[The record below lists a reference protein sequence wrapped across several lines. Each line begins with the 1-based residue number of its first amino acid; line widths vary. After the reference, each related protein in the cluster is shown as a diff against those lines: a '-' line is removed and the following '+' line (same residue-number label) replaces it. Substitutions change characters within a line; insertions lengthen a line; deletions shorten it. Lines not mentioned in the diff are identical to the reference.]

1 MFFDGLVSVAEW
13 GGGVEGRGGVVIILF
28 VMSAIDISTLPISK
42 IKSAL
47 KDLGLSGSGTKK
59 ELIERYNEY
68 MKNPEKSV
76 ASENAGKEAEVA
88 MDHESVSN
96 VAVKEESAVMKEG
109 AEKSGAVQESG
120 SNGKVVATEAPA
132 VEAVSAEAAAAAPE
146 AAPNAAPEAV
156 PNAASEAVP
165 TEAAPVETAPTE
177 TAPTETAPTETAPT
191 ESTSIKSTTTTS
203 PTIDIDAELARR
215 EERAKRFGGAF
226 DREQCREQLLKQQQ
240 QVAAVSLRETRRA
253 RFGASDAEKKQQRE
267 ARFGA
272 TKANAESV
280 DDAVK
285 AARIAKFGQ
294 VDMSRFERKRSQPLA
309 RGRKSR
315 RFH

>member
-1 MFFDGLVSVAEW
+1 MAEW
-13 GGGVEGRGGVVIILF
+13 GGGVEGRGRVVIILF

-146 AAPNAAPEAV
+146 AV

-165 TEAAPVETAPTE
+165 TEAAPVETAPV
-177 TAPTETAPTETAPT
+177 ETAPT

>member
-146 AAPNAAPEAV
+146 AV

-165 TEAAPVETAPTE
+165 TEAAPVETAPVE
-177 TAPTETAPTETAPT
+177 TAPVEIAPTETAPT

>member
-1 MFFDGLVSVAEW
+1 M
-13 GGGVEGRGGVVIILF
+13 EGRGGVVIILF

-146 AAPNAAPEAV
+146 AV

-165 TEAAPVETAPTE
+165 TEAAPVETAPVE
-177 TAPTETAPTETAPT
+177 TAPTQ
-191 ESTSIKSTTTTS
+191 STSIKSTTTTS

-215 EERAKRFGGAF
+215 EERAKRFGGVF

-240 QVAAVSLRETRRA
+240 QAAAVSFRETRRA

>member
-1 MFFDGLVSVAEW
+1 M
-13 GGGVEGRGGVVIILF
+13 EGRGGVVIILF

-120 SNGKVVATEAPA
+120 SNGEVVATEAPA
-132 VEAVSAEAAAAAPE
+132 VEVVSAEAAA
-146 AAPNAAPEAV
+146 AAPEAV

-165 TEAAPVETAPTE
+165 TEAVPNATSEAV
-177 TAPTETAPTETAPT
+177 PTETAPTETAPT

>member
-146 AAPNAAPEAV
+146 AV

-165 TEAAPVETAPTE
+165 TEAAPVETAPVE
-177 TAPTETAPTETAPT
+177 TAPVEIAPTETAPT

-272 TKANAESV
+272 TKANLESV

>member
-1 MFFDGLVSVAEW
+1 M
-13 GGGVEGRGGVVIILF
+13 EGRGGVVIILF

-120 SNGKVVATEAPA
+120 SNGEVVATEAPA
-132 VEAVSAEAAAAAPE
+132 VEAVSADAAV
-146 AAPNAAPEAV
+146 AAPEAV

-165 TEAAPVETAPTE
+165 TEAAPNAAPE
-177 TAPTETAPTETAPT
+177 AVPTETAPT

>member
-1 MFFDGLVSVAEW
+1 M
-13 GGGVEGRGGVVIILF
+13 EGRGGVVIILF

-96 VAVKEESAVMKEG
+96 VAVKEESAIMKEG

-146 AAPNAAPEAV
+146 AV

-165 TEAAPVETAPTE
+165 TEAAPV
-177 TAPTETAPTETAPT
+177 ETAPTETAPT

>member
-1 MFFDGLVSVAEW
+1 M
-13 GGGVEGRGGVVIILF
+13 EGRGGVVIILF

-146 AAPNAAPEAV
+146 AV

-165 TEAAPVETAPTE
+165 TEAAPV
-177 TAPTETAPTETAPT
+177 ETAPTETAPT

>member
-146 AAPNAAPEAV
+146 AV

-165 TEAAPVETAPTE
+165 TEAAPVETAPVE
-177 TAPTETAPTETAPT
+177 TAPVEIAPTETAPT
-191 ESTSIKSTTTTS
+191 ESTSIKPTTTTS

>member
-132 VEAVSAEAAAAAPE
+132 VEVVSAEAAAAAAE

-156 PNAASEAVP
+156 
-165 TEAAPVETAPTE
+165 
-177 TAPTETAPTETAPT
+177 PTETAPT

>member
-1 MFFDGLVSVAEW
+1 M
-13 GGGVEGRGGVVIILF
+13 EGRGEVVIILF

-146 AAPNAAPEAV
+146 A
-156 PNAASEAVP
+156 VP
-165 TEAAPVETAPTE
+165 TEAAPVETAPV
-177 TAPTETAPTETAPT
+177 ETAPTETAPT
-191 ESTSIKSTTTTS
+191 ESTSIKSTTTTL

>member
-1 MFFDGLVSVAEW
+1 M
-13 GGGVEGRGGVVIILF
+13 EGRGGVVIILF

-132 VEAVSAEAAAAAPE
+132 VEVVSSEAAAAA
-146 AAPNAAPEAV
+146 A
-156 PNAASEAVP
+156 EAVP
-165 TEAAPVETAPTE
+165 TEAAPV
-177 TAPTETAPTETAPT
+177 ETAPTETAPT